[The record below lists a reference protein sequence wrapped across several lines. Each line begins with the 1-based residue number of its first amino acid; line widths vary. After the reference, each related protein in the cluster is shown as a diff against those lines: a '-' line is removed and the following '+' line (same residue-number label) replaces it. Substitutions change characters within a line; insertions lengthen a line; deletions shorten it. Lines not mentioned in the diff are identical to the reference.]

1 MADEEVEKLAESL
14 KSSGLAASMMDAMDK
29 AREILGHSNKGVK
42 IRVSEPEPAQKAK
55 VDEII
60 KEVDDEIQSAPKEV
74 VTNNIP
80 KEPVSEE
87 QKDQF
92 SDPQFNVA
100 DSGMNVKELTNDE
113 IMTND
118 PKFLE
123 QEKQDIE
130 QGGDSE
136 KAATSPNVIMTNDEL
151 NQKNIEE
158 QSKNLN
164 DFSSQEFSEEEE
176 GDSDIQIEEPKK
188 PELTSEE
195 KEKTDLSK
203 LFNFGN

>member
-1 MADEEVEKLAESL
+1 
-14 KSSGLAASMMDAMDK
+14 
-29 AREILGHSNKGVK
+29 GHSNKGVK